1 MARTTTLRLAAAG
14 AAATLTLAACG
25 GDDGDEAAVAASG
38 SGEDTVQMVW
48 NMWSGSTA
56 EVEAWEHLSDM
67 VTEEYPNIELEF
79 RTSSFNDY
87 WTRLA
92 AQASGGDAGCI
103 LGVQSYRAPSVEEL
117 LLPLDEQMLT
127 DAGIDTS
134 EFESSI
140 IEGLQ
145 VDGTQLG
152 IPYDFGPLVMFYNA
166 TAFDEAGVERPTMDW
181 TTEDFLAAAEQ
192 LTGEGRYGFALHPT
206 IDSVIPWS
214 LSMNGVQPVD
224 ESGEVDLTQPGF
236 VEAAEWYVDLVE
248 QGVAPEVS
256 STSDPTPALS
266 KFISGTSAMTID
278 GPWQI
283 VNVMDQADFEVG
295 IAPIPA
301 GEAGSAS
308 QAAGSGF
315 GVSRNCETPEEALKA
330 ISVLTGPEALEY
342 LAEQGRAYPARTAQ
356 QEAWFTEELESAR
369 EGLTTAVERSVPAP
383 STEDYTQ
390 LANLFTQ
397 YGVQAVNGQQDVQT
411 WLETVQQQAGTAR

>member
-1 MARTTTLRLAAAG
+1 MARTTTFRLAAVG
-14 AAATLTLAACG
+14 AAATLVLAACG
-25 GDDGDEAAVAASG
+25 GDDGGDVEAASG
-38 SGEDTVQMVW
+38 SDDETVSMVW

-79 RTSSFNDY
+79 QTSSFSDY
-87 WTRLA
+87 WTKLA

-103 LGVQSYRAPSVEEL
+103 LGVQSYRAPSVEQL
-117 LLPLDEQMLT
+117 LLPLDEQMLS

-145 VDGTQLG
+145 VNGTQLG
-152 IPYDFGPLVMFYNA
+152 IPYDFGPLVLFYNA
-166 TAFDEAGVERPTMDW
+166 TAFDEAGVEHPTLDW
-181 TTEDFLAAAEQ
+181 TIDDFLAAAEQ
-192 LTGEGRYGFALHPT
+192 LTGDGQYGFALHPT

-224 ESGEVDLTQPGF
+224 ESGAVDVTQPGF

-248 QGVAPEVS
+248 QGFAPAVS
-256 STSDPTPALS
+256 STSDPNPALS
-266 KFISGTSAMTID
+266 LFIAGTSAMTID

-283 VNVMDQADFEVG
+283 VNVFGQSDFEVG

-301 GEAGSAS
+301 GESGSAS

-315 GVSRNCETPEEALKA
+315 GISRDCETPEEALQA

-356 QEAWFTEELESAR
+356 QDAWFTEELESAR
-369 EGLTTAVERSVPAP
+369 EGLTTAVERSEPAP
-383 STEDYTQ
+383 STANYTQ
-390 LANLFTQ
+390 LANVFTQ

-411 WLETVQQQAGTAR
+411 WLETVQQQAG